1 MRAVVLVGGE
11 GTRLR
16 PVTLTTPK
24 PLLPI
29 ANQPFIERQLEW
41 LAGHGVDDVVLA
53 LGYRADVF
61 DAHFPDGRFGDIRLH
76 YKVEPE
82 PLGTAG
88 AIKFAAGHI
97 DERFLVCNGDILT
110 SLDLRAMVAFHDE
123 RGAEATIS
131 LSEVEDPSAFGVVP
145 THADGGVIAFVEKPP
160 RDRAPTRWI
169 NAGTYVLEPGFLDRI
184 PPRLNVSIERETFP
198 RMLERPGQLFGY
210 KSDSYWLD
218 IGTPQKYLQAQA
230 DVLAGALRG
239 AGSAPVAGAVQS
251 TSGVWVQGDAQVDSG
266 ASVDGPSLLG
276 EGVQIGAGAKVERSV
291 IGAGATVGR
300 DSRVERSVLLAG
312 AQVGDDV
319 TVVDSVVGPG
329 ARIESSAVLNDFT
342 IVGARVVVAPGT
354 RLSAAKVG

>member
-1 MRAVVLVGGE
+1 M
-11 GTRLR
+11 
-16 PVTLTTPK
+16 
-24 PLLPI
+24 
-29 ANQPFIERQLEW
+29 
-41 LAGHGVDDVVLA
+41 
-53 LGYRADVF
+53 
-61 DAHFPDGRFGDIRLH
+61 
-76 YKVEPE
+76 VEPE

-97 DERFLVCNGDILT
+97 DERFVVCNGDILT

-131 LSEVEDPSAFGVVP
+131 LSEVDDPSAFGVVP

-210 KSDSYWLD
+210 QSDAYWLD

-230 DVLAGALRG
+230 DVLAGALG
-239 AGSAPVAGAVQS
+239 DAGSAPVAGAVRS
-251 TSGVWVQGDAQVDSG
+251 TSGVWVQGDAHVDSG
-266 ASVDGPSLLG
+266 AAVDGPSLLG
-276 EGVQIGAGAKVERSV
+276 EGASVSAGAKVEGSV
-291 IGAGATVGR
+291 IGAGARVGR

-312 AQVGDDV
+312 AEVGDDV
-319 TVVDSVVGPG
+319 TVLDSVIGAG
-329 ARIESSAVLNDFT
+329 ARIERGAVLNDYT
-342 IVGARVVVAPGT
+342 IVGAREVVAPGT

>member
-1 MRAVVLVGGE
+1 MKAVVLVGGE

-29 ANQPFIERQLEW
+29 ANQPFIERQLTW
-41 LAGHGVDDVVLA
+41 LAAHGVDDVVLA
-53 LGYRADVF
+53 LGYRADAF

-82 PLGTAG
+82 ALGTAG

-97 DERFLVCNGDILT
+97 EERFVVCNGDILT

-131 LSEVEDPSAFGVVP
+131 LSEVDDPSAFGVVP
-145 THADGGVIAFVEKPP
+145 THPDGGVIAFVEKPP

-210 KSDSYWLD
+210 QSDAYWLD

-230 DVLAGALRG
+230 DVLAGALG
-239 AGSAPVAGAVQS
+239 DADSAPVAGAVRS
-251 TSGVWVQGDAQVDSG
+251 TSGVWVQGDAHVDN
-266 ASVDGPSLLG
+266 AAAVDGPSLLG
-276 EGVQIGAGAKVERSV
+276 EGANIAAGAKVERSV

-312 AQVGDDV
+312 AQVRDDV
-319 TVVDSVVGPG
+319 TVLDSIIG
-329 ARIESSAVLNDFT
+329 AGAQIERGAVLNDFT
-342 IVGARVVVAPGT
+342 IVGANEVVAPGT

>member
-1 MRAVVLVGGE
+1 MKAVVLVGGE

-29 ANQPFIERQLEW
+29 ANQPFIERQLTW
-41 LAGHGVDDVVLA
+41 LAEAGVDDVVLA

-61 DAHFPDGRFGDIRLH
+61 DAHFPDGRFGDVRLH

-97 DERFLVCNGDILT
+97 DERFVVCNGDILT
-110 SLDLRAMVAFHDE
+110 ALELRAMVDFHDA

-210 KSDSYWLD
+210 KSDAYWLD

-230 DVLAGALRG
+230 DVLAGALGDPGRP
-239 AGSAPVAGAVQS
+239 PVAGAVQS
-251 TSGVWVQGDAQVDSG
+251 SSGVWVQGDVYIDGG
-266 ASVDGPSLLG
+266 AGVDGPSLLG
-276 EGVQIGAGAKVERSV
+276 DGARVAAGAKVVRSV
-291 IGAGATVGR
+291 IGPGASVGR

-312 AQVGDDV
+312 ARVDDDV
-319 TVVDSVVGPG
+319 SVVDSVVGAG
-329 ARIESSAVLNDFT
+329 AHVRRGAVLADFT
-342 IVGARVVVAPGT
+342 IVGAHADVAPGT